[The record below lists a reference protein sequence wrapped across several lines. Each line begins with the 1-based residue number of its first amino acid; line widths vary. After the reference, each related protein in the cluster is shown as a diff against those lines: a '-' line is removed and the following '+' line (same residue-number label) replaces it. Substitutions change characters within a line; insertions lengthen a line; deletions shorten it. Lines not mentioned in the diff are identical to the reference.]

1 VKDLIKKILK
11 EEQDL
16 EWAKDLVNSEFKPTP
31 SVIVDTQTTNPK
43 DALELHV
50 YIEYGDADFTERN
63 IIMFY
68 RNGKGYNDYNG
79 GGLNFDDFERVL
91 SFLNDRSV
99 TDSHQQGWNAQFDN
113 EEFREM
119 CYDEGLIGYS
129 EMHDYTKKARR
140 NGVYYYD
147 SMGNKYHT
155 RIV

>member
-50 YIEYGDADFTERN
+50 YIEYGDADFTERST
-63 IIMFY
+63 ITFY
-68 RNGKGYNDYNG
+68 RHGSEYQ
-79 GGLNFDDFERVL
+79 NFEGFEKVVSIL
-91 SFLNDRSV
+91 KDRSRS
-99 TDSHQQGWNAQFDN
+99 DSYVFGWRAQFGDEDFYEFCH
-113 EEFREM
+113 EE
-119 CYDEGLIGYS
+119 GIIGYS
-129 EMHDYTKKARR
+129 EMHDYSKKGRI
-140 NGVYYYD
+140 NKVYYYD
-147 SMGNKYHT
+147 NMGNKYDA